1 MANQNLGTITYE
13 VDVKTSKAVEAT
25 KSVTEVL
32 DEIVGVSG
40 KAEKGT
46 RTLSEQV
53 GRLSNQFK
61 GSRKFTEE
69 QAQALTKLMDRINPT
84 EAKIR
89 NLNVAQDQLALAFK
103 RSQLTQTEFANAS
116 KKLQDELDKLEGKT
130 KKTSAG
136 MEAFKGILTPL
147 AAAFGAM
154 KIASLAKEYTMLAE
168 EMSVTRVQIDRLSG
182 SVALGEQ
189 NFQALI
195 AVANSVGV
203 SFADTNKVWSALSV
217 TMADMGKSGDE
228 ILVLTDNLLKMGAV
242 GGASAEQTASA
253 IVTLNKAMLNGEV
266 SGRQFMQIM
275 TASPEIGRQISLGL
289 GVPLQE
295 VMSLLE
301 SGQLDAEDLMDI
313 LLGRTKQ
320 INEEFGKLPRMVG
333 EAGAALSNSM
343 GAAVVKLNDAIKAT
357 QTLAFLMDK
366 ISRGINLSTGNLS
379 DQEKLNQ
386 LLQERANLQGATAR
400 ADAILLGGGRLKIV
414 NDEKILEINKQILD
428 IQNRRIEQQKKD
440 SAAANKKAQE
450 DADPN
455 RSTKD
460 GSKAIADAQKRIDL
474 LKLSGVE
481 QAKERAR
488 QALGAK
494 ASEGEVAQAMKLAEQ
509 EYNLT
514 QEIADKKKTLREQE
528 AEAKKQLAKD
538 QAALLKSAAEEK
550 RHIEEN
556 SKAITDYAVSIGLA
570 AMSGEDLARA
580 QAQSKLNKFATED
593 DVRVMDDLAKAM
605 YKVQQADKEKA
616 MLASVDSKAG
626 ASMAYQQQLK
636 DLQTLRDAEGQYKLE
651 EQDYLLLKEQAE
663 VDYNARMTEIE
674 AQRWAAQSAGN
685 EAMLAGF
692 EALASSGGQALAGL
706 LSGTTSLKDAMGSV
720 ANTVLNAVIGSF
732 VQMGVDWVK
741 QQVFMQ
747 GATQA
752 TKAAEIG
759 GIAAV
764 ATAQNTATGTIAATT
779 TTAAATTGTAV
790 AGSMAPAAGLSSI
803 ASFGGAAVIGGAAL
817 LATMALAKS
826 SGGRQY
832 GGGVQAGS
840 MYRVNETGAPE
851 IFNAANGRQYMMPNS
866 RGEVVSNKDA
876 TAGSGSGGSAI
887 VNIHNYTG
895 AQVSQSQSTVDR
907 QQVIDI
913 VIGDMMQDGK
923 IARATNQITGT
934 RRQGV

>member
-116 KKLQDELDKLEGKT
+116 KKLQDEMDKLEGKT

-182 SVALGEQ
+182 SVAIGEQ

-253 IVTLNKAMLNGEV
+253 IVTLNKAMINGEA

-295 VMSLLE
+295 VMRLLE

-386 LLQERANLQGATAR
+386 LLQERANLQAATAR
-400 ADAILLGGGRLKIV
+400 ANASFLGGGRLKIV
-414 NDEKILEINKQILD
+414 NDKKILEINKQILD

-460 GSKAIADAQKRIDL
+460 GSKAIANAQKRIDL

-481 QAKERAR
+481 QTKERAR

-514 QEIADKKKTLREQE
+514 QGIAGKKKTLREQE

-550 RHIEEN
+550 RHTEEN

-593 DVRVMDDLAKAM
+593 DVRVMDDLARAM
-605 YKVQQADKEKA
+605 YKVQQKA

-636 DLQTLRDAEGQYKLE
+636 DLQTLRDAEGQYRLE

-663 VDYNARMTEIE
+663 TEYNARMTEIE
-674 AQRWAAQSAGN
+674 MQRFAAQSAGN
-685 EAMLAGF
+685 EAMIAGF
-692 EALASSGGQALAGL
+692 DALASSGTQALSGL
-706 LSGTTSLKDAMGSV
+706 LSGTTSLQDAMGGV

-732 VQMGVDWVK
+732 VQAGVEWVK
-741 QQVFMQ
+741 QQIFMQ

-764 ATAQNTATGTIAATT
+764 TAAQTAATGTIAATT
-779 TTAAATTGTAV
+779 TATAATTGATVATA
-790 AGSMAPAAGLSSI
+790 MAPAAGMSSI

-826 SGGRQY
+826 AGGRQY

>member
-253 IVTLNKAMLNGEV
+253 IVTLNKAMINGEA

-295 VMSLLE
+295 VMRLLE

-366 ISRGINLSTGNLS
+366 ISSGINLSTGNLS

-400 ADAILLGGGRLKIV
+400 ADASLLGGGRLKIV

-460 GSKAIADAQKRIDL
+460 GSKAIANAQKRIDL

-481 QAKERAR
+481 QTKERAR

-514 QEIADKKKTLREQE
+514 QGIAGKKKTLREQE

-605 YKVQQADKEKA
+605 YKVQQKS

-636 DLQTLRDAEGQYKLE
+636 DLQTLRDAEGQYRLE

-764 ATAQNTATGTIAATT
+764 TAAQTAATGTIAATT
-779 TTAAATTGTAV
+779 TATAAVTGTAV
-790 AGSMAPAAGLSSI
+790 ATSMAPAAGLSSI